1 MNHIVKSENMSK
13 SHDGGDSFQI
23 ADCRFRC
30 AEESIEDNNSTTQSR
45 VCQSQ
50 VMLFRHLETLREYTQ
65 HAETKTKRKRAP
77 NPNTRYM
84 NMLRCTVLHVH
95 ASEERHYSL
104 YRSLSQSPE
113 TMHVLDR
120 MLLVR
125 PHPTAHKWSGQ
136 GDSGAAPRG
145 GAGGARHAA
154 RARGPIATN
163 A

>member
-84 NMLRCTVLHVH
+84 NMYVVPYFMYTHLKRDTTLCIALSPSIQRRCMCLI
-95 ASEERHYSL
+95 ECYL
-104 YRSLSQSPE
+104 
-113 TMHVLDR
+113 
-120 MLLVR
+120 
-125 PHPTAHKWSGQ
+125 
-136 GDSGAAPRG
+136 
-145 GAGGARHAA
+145 
-154 RARGPIATN
+154 
-163 A
+163 